1 MFNEAKTTELFEE
14 ELASCHTSTWLF
26 STTKC
31 PPWNLHFNDSAKD
44 SYEFLLKYFIIIGSV
59 VLEATTLIK
68 AKFELKSRLDKQ
80 PTRV

>member
-14 ELASCHTSTWLF
+14 ELELSHFHVAIFNYKMSS
-26 STTKC
+26 
-31 PPWNLHFNDSAKD
+31 WNLHFNDSAKD